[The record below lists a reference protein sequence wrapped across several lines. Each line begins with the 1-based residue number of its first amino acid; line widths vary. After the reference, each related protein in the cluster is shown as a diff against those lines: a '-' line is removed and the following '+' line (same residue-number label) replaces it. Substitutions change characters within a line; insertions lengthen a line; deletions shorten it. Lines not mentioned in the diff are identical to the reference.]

1 MNKSADR
8 DGGGDNQPSP
18 ELTPRPTRRY
28 GGRGTCCHPE
38 LPPGPPR
45 APPPPKMPVLES
57 RRHWLTKP
65 HPPPPHPPSAPHP
78 PPHPPPPAR
87 TSPRDNPRAVSP
99 RELAREIARELAR
112 DSPRDD
118 AGPKDPPKDNPGAHG
133 RHWAKAAAA
142 VEETPVT
149 SLGKK
154 DATHLYFK
162 QRRLAT
168 YNIYI
173 YICISPCGR
182 CYSRPE
188 AQASTLHQH
197 SAPALCTSTPRR
209 RQSKYRVSTEQVQ
222 SKQGKLRGSSWRP
235 AAPPRLG

>member
-18 ELTPRPTRRY
+18 ELTPRPMRRY

-45 APPPPKMPVLES
+45 APPPPKMPGLES

-87 TSPRDNPRAVSP
+87 PSPRDNPRAVSP
-99 RELAREIARELAR
+99 REIAREVARELAR
-112 DSPRDD
+112 DSPRDKPGPRD
-118 AGPKDPPKDNPGAHG
+118 EPGPKEPPKDNPGARG

-168 YNIYI
+168 YTYMYI
-173 YICISPCGR
+173 HICIYRHAHIYVCVYRHVGGALAAQR
-182 CYSRPE
+182 LRP
-188 AQASTLHQH
+188 ARR
-197 SAPALCTSTPRR
+197 TSTPHQHAAPARPAGA
-209 RQSKYRVSTEQVQ
+209 RVSTE
-222 SKQGKLRGSSWRP
+222 
-235 AAPPRLG
+235 